1 MQTVNKICIC
11 GGGSLAHV
19 LAAVLG
25 RQKQIS
31 VCLLTRKP
39 TLWKKEV
46 EINYRG
52 IGVLRGNLDIISD
65 KPERAVAGAD
75 LVLITVPSFAYVEI
89 WNTIKSFISEDA
101 ILGALPGNG
110 GFEWIANSHK
120 GTVFGM
126 QRIPYVCRVEEYG
139 SSVFVN
145 GVREKVYI
153 ATNPSKE
160 AAIITEMLQPLLQLN
175 IFPLPNY
182 LNIGLAP
189 ANSIF
194 HSVRNYSLFL
204 KSKKTNRYSKPT
216 MFYECWDDLASSLF
230 LQCDEEIQN
239 LCRNLPIDLS
249 GVSSIRTHYHADN
262 IVDLSKVIRNIESL
276 KGIPAPMINHGK
288 YWSMDYSHR
297 FFSEDMLIGLQIF
310 LYFSKIVGVNMPVIN
325 NLFEWSNTIC
335 RANGIYNAY
344 DVSSLAR
351 KVGISSTKSISQY
364 YEL

>member
-1 MQTVNKICIC
+1 MQTLNKICIC

-25 RQKQIS
+25 RQKQTS

-39 TLWKKEV
+39 TLWKKEI

-89 WNTIKSFISEDA
+89 WNAIKPSISGEA
-101 ILGALPGNG
+101 VLGALPGNG

-120 GTVFGM
+120 GIVFGL
-126 QRIPYVCRVEEYG
+126 QRIPYVCRTEEYG
-139 SSVFVN
+139 SSVFVK

-160 AAIITEMLQPLLQLN
+160 AAKIAEMLKPLLQLN

-182 LNIGLAP
+182 LNISLAP
-189 ANSIF
+189 ANPIF

-204 KSKKTNRYSKPT
+204 QSKETNRYSKPI

-230 LQCDEEIQN
+230 LQCDEEIQS

-249 GVSSIRTHYHADN
+249 GVSSIRTHYHAHN
-262 IVDLSKVIRNIESL
+262 IADLSKVIHNIESL
-276 KGIPAPMINHGK
+276 KGIPAPMINNGK
-288 YWSMDYSHR
+288 YWSMDHSHR
-297 FFSEDMLIGLQIF
+297 FFTEDMLIGLPIFIF
-310 LYFSKIVGVNMPVIN
+310 LSKIVGIKMPVIN
-325 NLFEWSNTIC
+325 KLFEWSNAIC
-335 RANGIYNAY
+335 RAKGIHSAY
-344 DVSSLAR
+344 DVSSIAQ
-351 KVGISSTKSISQY
+351 KVGINSIKSISQY
-364 YEL
+364 YTL